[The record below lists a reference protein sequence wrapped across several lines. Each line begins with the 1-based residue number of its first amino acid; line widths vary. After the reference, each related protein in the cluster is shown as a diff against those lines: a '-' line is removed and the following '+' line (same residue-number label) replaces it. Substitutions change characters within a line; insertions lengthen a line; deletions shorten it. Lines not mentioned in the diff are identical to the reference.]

1 MNPDRNQSITNNSSD
16 LAEISAIP
24 LQMVDAWNHGDGE
37 AFASR
42 FTDDADFIAFEG
54 THLKG
59 RRDIASFHQQLFD
72 GPVKG
77 TRLEGEVKFVRFL
90 NSKLALMHETVKV
103 TLPGESKPSPGRDSM
118 KLFVVAK
125 HRKNWFVEA
134 VQNSRRLSVERQYF
148 LDDFDSLTPE
158 AQMEVENLAASL
170 KQEAPISR

>member
-1 MNPDRNQSITNNSSD
+1 MIAERDPISTINSAD
-16 LAEISAIP
+16 EKAISAIP
-24 LQMVDAWNHGDGE
+24 FEMVDAWNRGDGE

-54 THLKG
+54 SHLKG
-59 RRDIASFHQQLFD
+59 RRDIAAFHQQLFD

-90 NSKLALMHETVKV
+90 NSKLALMHGVVKV
-103 TLPGESKPSPGRDSM
+103 TLPGETKPSPGRDSM
-118 KLFVVAK
+118 QLFVVAK
-125 HRKNWFVEA
+125 HRRKWFVEA
-134 VQNSRRLSVERQYF
+134 VQNCRNLSVERQYL

-158 AQMEVENLAASL
+158 AQMEVINFAASL